1 MNQKTVGL
9 GVLAIAIVVGLV
21 WMQRIGKD
29 EGVEANSGNAAP
41 AVSSDVSHSTDP
53 IPSSKAVLSNDSTKK
68 KSVRHPFPE
77 VPRTREGL
85 SFKDDPSFAESK
97 AEQQWLDRHGYPNEK
112 QWEAYMLAPD
122 ALLKQA
128 AEAGDMAA
136 QAMLDARLLPV
147 DKQAQQRLIEAGA
160 EGNLFALSMLA
171 SYQGGSSGG
180 DPVAAYALSRVTE
193 MRGDTR
199 AGITRD
205 LMITKPLSNEQ
216 RMLGE
221 AEALRLNE
229 AIEKIYIAKHGVA
242 PSLDKRPIGVK

>member
-1 MNQKTVGL
+1 M
-9 GVLAIAIVVGLV
+9 
-21 WMQRIGKD
+21 
-29 EGVEANSGNAAP
+29 
-41 AVSSDVSHSTDP
+41 
-53 IPSSKAVLSNDSTKK
+53 
-68 KSVRHPFPE
+68 
-77 VPRTREGL
+77 

-122 ALLKQA
+122 LLLKQA

-160 EGNLFALSMLA
+160 EGNLFALTMLA

-242 PSLDKRPIGVK
+242 PFLDKRPIGVK